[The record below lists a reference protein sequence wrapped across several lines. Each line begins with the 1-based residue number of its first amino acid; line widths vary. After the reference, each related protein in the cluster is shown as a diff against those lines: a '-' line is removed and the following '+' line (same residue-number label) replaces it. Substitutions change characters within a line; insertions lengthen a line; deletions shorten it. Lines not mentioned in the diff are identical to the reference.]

1 VWADCLGGG
10 RLASRRAYT
19 ASCCCAAYRKKALE
33 HHPDKAL
40 AGLEDEGKREKVQ
53 EHFLLIQEAYEHLSE
68 PAKRREYDS
77 VDEFDDSLPES
88 CAPEDFYR
96 VRAAANLGFVEV
108 DSCLR

>member
-1 VWADCLGGG
+1 M
-10 RLASRRAYT
+10 
-19 ASCCCAAYRKKALE
+19 E

-40 AGLEDEGKREKVQ
+40 AGLEDEGERERVQ
-53 EHFLLIQEAYEHLSE
+53 EHFLLIQEAYENLSE

-96 VRAAANLGFVEV
+96 VSGSRHPNFHGCQRVVL
-108 DSCLR
+108 